1 MKNIKIVY
9 EYDGSKFS
17 GFQRQTARKTVQ
29 GSIEEVIKNYFD
41 EEINLLSSGR
51 TDRGVHAL
59 GQVSNFYMKKDISP
73 DIIKKILNRSLAGEI
88 RVICAEEAEPD
99 FHARFSA
106 KTRIYLYIM
115 KLKDEITPF
124 ESNYVSALEK
134 KTDPEKL
141 QKIMKPFIG
150 RHNFDSFRKK
160 DKDNKNPER
169 EINNIRCYEKDSRL
183 FIEIE
188 GKAFLKTMVRIM
200 IGSAVAVYSGKKECG
215 YIQDKLDNPDS
226 DGEKILAPSEGLYL
240 YKVNY

>member
-17 GFQRQTARKTVQ
+17 GFQRQINRKTVQ
-29 GSIEEVIKNYFD
+29 GSIEEVIKNCFD
-41 EEINLLSSGR
+41 EEINLISSGR
-51 TDRGVHAL
+51 TDKGVHAL
-59 GQVSNFYMKKDISP
+59 GQVSNFFMEKDISP
-73 DIIKKILNRSLAGEI
+73 EIIKRILNRSLSRGI
-88 RVICAEEAEPD
+88 RVTEAEETDMD

-106 KTRIYLYIM
+106 KTRTYLYIM
-115 KLKDEITPF
+115 KIKEEITPF
-124 ESNYVSALEK
+124 ESCYVSALDK
-134 KTDPEKL
+134 KADPEKL
-141 QKIMKPFIG
+141 QKIMEPFIG

-169 EINNIRCYEKDSRL
+169 EINNIKCYEKGDRL

-200 IGSAVAVYSGKKECG
+200 IGSALAEYSGRKNSG
-215 YIQDKLDNPDS
+215 YISEKLNNPDS
-226 DGEKILAPSEGLYL
+226 DSEKILAPSEGLYL

>member
-1 MKNIKIVY
+1 MKNIRIVY

-17 GFQRQTARKTVQ
+17 GFQRQINKKTVQ
-29 GSIEEVIKNYFD
+29 GSIEGVIKSYFN
-41 EEINLLSSGR
+41 EEINMLSSGR
-51 TDRGVHAL
+51 TDKGVHAL
-59 GQVSNFYMKKDISP
+59 GQVSNFYMEKDISP
-73 DIIKKILNRSLAGEI
+73 DIIKKILNRALSGGI
-88 RVICAEEAEPD
+88 RVIDAEETEPD

-106 KTRIYLYIM
+106 KTRTYLYIM
-115 KLKDEITPF
+115 KVKESITPF
-124 ESNYVSALEK
+124 ESSYVAALEN

-141 QKIMKPFIG
+141 QKIMEPFLG

-169 EINNIRCYEKDSRL
+169 EINNIKCYIKEERL

-188 GKAFLKTMVRIM
+188 GKSFLKTMVRIM
-200 IGSAVAVYSGKKECG
+200 IGSALAVYSGKKDRC
-215 YIQDKLDNPDS
+215 YIQDKLSNPDS

>member
-17 GFQRQTARKTVQ
+17 GFQRQVNRKTVQ

-51 TDRGVHAL
+51 TDKGVHAL
-59 GQVSNFYMKKDISP
+59 GQVSNFFMEKSISP
-73 DIIKKILNRSLAGEI
+73 DVIKGILNRALSGKI
-88 RVICAEEAEPD
+88 RVTGAEEANND

-106 KTRIYLYIM
+106 KTRTYLYIM

-124 ESNYVSALEK
+124 ESSYISPLSGK
-134 KTDPEKL
+134 IIPEKL
-141 QKIMKPFIG
+141 QKIMEPFIG
-150 RHNFDSFRKK
+150 RHDFDSFRKK
-160 DKDNKNPER
+160 DKDNKNSER
-169 EINNIRCYEKDSRL
+169 EINNIRCYEKDEKL

-188 GKAFLKTMVRIM
+188 GKSFLKTMVRIM
-200 IGSAVAVYSGKKECG
+200 IGSALAVYFGKRDAG
-215 YIQDKLDNPDS
+215 YICDRLSNPDS

>member
-1 MKNIKIVY
+1 MKNIEIVY

-17 GFQRQTARKTVQ
+17 GFQRQVNKKTVQ
-29 GSIEEVIKNYFD
+29 GSIEEVIKNYFN
-41 EEINLLSSGR
+41 EEVNLLSSGR
-51 TDRGVHAL
+51 TDKGVHAL
-59 GQVSNFYMKKDISP
+59 GQVSNFFMEKSISP
-73 DIIKKILNRSLAGEI
+73 DIIKGILNRALSGKI
-88 RVICAEEAEPD
+88 RVTDAKEADSD

-106 KTRIYLYIM
+106 KTRTYLYIM

-124 ESNYVSALEK
+124 ESSYVSALDGK
-134 KTDPEKL
+134 IIPEKL
-141 QKIMKPFIG
+141 QKIMEPFIG

-169 EINNIRCYEKDSRL
+169 EINNIRCYEEDKRL

-188 GKAFLKTMVRIM
+188 GKSFLKTMIRIM
-200 IGSAVAVYSGKKECG
+200 IGSALAVYFEKRNPD
-215 YIQDKLDNPDS
+215 YICDKLDNPDS

>member
-17 GFQRQTARKTVQ
+17 GFQRQVNRKTVQ
-29 GSIEEVIKNYFD
+29 GSIEEVIKNCFD

-51 TDRGVHAL
+51 TDKGVHAL
-59 GQVSNFYMKKDISP
+59 GQVSNFFMKKDISP
-73 DIIKKILNRSLAGEI
+73 DVIKKILNRTLFDGI
-88 RVICAEEAEPD
+88 RITGAEETDMD

-106 KTRIYLYIM
+106 KTRTYLYVM
-115 KLKDEITPF
+115 KPKDEITPF
-124 ESNYVSALEK
+124 ESSYVSALERK
-134 KTDPEKL
+134 ADPGKL
-141 QKIMKPFIG
+141 QKIMEPFIG

-169 EINNIRCYEKDSRL
+169 EINNIRCYEKDDRL

-200 IGSAVAVYSGKKECG
+200 IGSALAVYFGKKNPD
-215 YIQDKLDNPDS
+215 YICDKLSNPDS